1 MITQL
6 ELNHTAYKQY
16 GKLYN
21 ELTIAQKELLNK

>member
-6 ELNHTAYKQY
+6 ELNHIAHKQY